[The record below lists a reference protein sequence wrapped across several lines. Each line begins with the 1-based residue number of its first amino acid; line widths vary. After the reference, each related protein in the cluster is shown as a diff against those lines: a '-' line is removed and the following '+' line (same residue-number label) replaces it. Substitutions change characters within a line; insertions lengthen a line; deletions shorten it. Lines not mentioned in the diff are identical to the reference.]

1 MKAIKLTSKLVFK
14 KNQAYILICLICLLL
29 PQMAFSQDI
38 IGEWKCPDG
47 MYQYWGYKAGKAHIT
62 FKKDNTFV
70 LKVKGRNMRMG
81 LAGRQRRMN
90 VKVKGFYTE
99 KKDSMYFYVNQKD
112 IKCNITPGKEDPV
125 MSPERPGYYYPPYVT
140 NEMKRKY
147 EDYEYYEEK
156 IKPRTTWDGREVYY
170 NSELR
175 ICDFQR
181 IAIINQMLDFFECKR
196 YSFEKISQDSLR
208 LGKKFVITRPEGK

>member
-38 IGEWKCPDG
+38 IGEWECPDG
-47 MYQYWGYKAGKAHIT
+47 MYQYWGYKTGKAHIT

-70 LKVKGRNMRMG
+70 LKIKGRNMIR
-81 LAGRQRRMN
+81 AGGKHRRLS
-90 VKVKGFYTE
+90 VKVKGLYTE

-112 IKCNITPGKEDPV
+112 IKCYITPGKEDPV
-125 MSPERPGYYYPPYVT
+125 MSPQQPGNHYPPYMT
-140 NEMKRKY
+140 NKMKRKIENY
-147 EDYEYYEEK
+147 DYYQK
-156 IKPRTTWDGREVYY
+156 HIRPRITWDSREGHYD
-170 NSELR
+170 SELR
-175 ICDFQR
+175 ICNFQR
-181 IAIINQMLDFFECKR
+181 IAVINQMLDFFECKR

>member
-1 MKAIKLTSKLVFK
+1 MRRSKFFIM
-14 KNQAYILICLICLLL
+14 ASLLWL
-29 PQMAFSQDI
+29 LFSQLSFSQDI
-38 IGEWKCPDG
+38 IGEWECPEG

-70 LKVKGRNMRMG
+70 LKVKGRNMRIG

-125 MSPERPGYYYPPYVT
+125 MSPERPSYYYPPYVT

-147 EDYEYYEEK
+147 EDYEYYEK
-156 IKPRTTWDGREVYY
+156 NIKPRTTWDGREVYY

-175 ICDFQR
+175 LCEYQR